1 MKKTLLLLAA
11 LAVSQPALAKMY
23 KWVDEK
29 GEVHYGDTVPPQY
42 VNQGR
47 EELSKKGTVLKKTE
61 GALTP
66 EQRQAREAEEA
77 QKKADQRKE
86 MEQKRRD
93 KALLNTYTSDK
104 EIDLT
109 RDRNLKPLDM
119 QIQTLQDDLKRAK
132 GDTAK
137 AGIQSQI
144 EQKKQEREAVRLR
157 FEADKARFR
166 ELTGTA
172 PPLAQPAPVVAPKP
186 VK

>member
-1 MKKTLLLLAA
+1 MKKFLLLLAA

-42 VNQGR
+42 ANQGR

-66 EQRQAREAEEA
+66 EQRQAKEAEEA
-77 QKKADQRKE
+77 QKKAEQQKAL
-86 MEQKRRD
+86 EQKRRD
-93 KALLNTYTSDK
+93 KALLNTYTNEK

-119 QIQTLQDDLKRAK
+119 QIQSLQDDLKRAK
-132 GDTAK
+132 GADA
-137 AGIQSQI
+137 AAIQSQI
-144 EQKKQEREAVRLR
+144 EQKKKEREAVRQR
-157 FEADKARFR
+157 FDADKLRFR
-166 ELTGTA
+166 ELTGTT
-172 PPLAQPAPVVAPKP
+172 PPATQPTPIVLPKP
-186 VK
+186 AK